1 MMWLRFSRI
10 ARAYGQGLDEVAEW
24 PLDAFQWAEAIDLW
38 ERREADKQAK
48 SRKR

>member
-10 ARAYGQGLDEVAEW
+10 ARVYGQGLADVAEW
-24 PLDAFQWAEAIDLW
+24 PLDAFQWAEAIDTW

-48 SRKR
+48 TRKR